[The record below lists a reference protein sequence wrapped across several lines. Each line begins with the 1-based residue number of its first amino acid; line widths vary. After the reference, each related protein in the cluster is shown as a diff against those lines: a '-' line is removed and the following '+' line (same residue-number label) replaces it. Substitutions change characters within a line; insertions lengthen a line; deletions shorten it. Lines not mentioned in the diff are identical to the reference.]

1 MRSASHALTTDISQ
15 RMSQISIELV
25 AESAAAAIQI
35 PSPVSSYP
43 LSPQLQYNFSRDL
56 EKADSYNDTDED
68 EVESMNTDTGG
79 AGHRGFQKIL
89 RLLDFSLS
97 LQTGG
102 IPGEFSRERAV
113 RQRQSVT
120 SVWSAG
126 GASNLDLKRSG
137 MEDHQEWKSQYTESD
152 STSQGSDS
160 NQTLVCDTCSA
171 ANMNLQQ
178 NHGQKKLLLIR
189 MCKALV
195 RYGAAS
201 HRIVSRRPFSS
212 TFKFRIFSMN
222 NISHVY

>member
-35 PSPVSSYP
+35 PSPASCYP
-43 LSPQLQYNFSRDL
+43 LSPQLQYSGDL
-56 EKADSYNDTDED
+56 EKANSYNDTDED
-68 EVESMNTDTGG
+68 EVESMNTDAGG
-79 AGHRGFQKIL
+79 AGHRGIQKIL
-89 RLLDFSLS
+89 RLLDFTLS
-97 LQTGG
+97 LQKGV

-126 GASNLDLKRSG
+126 GESNLDLKRSG
-137 MEDHQEWKSQYTESD
+137 IQGHQKWKSQYTESD

-160 NQTLVCDTCSA
+160 SQTLVCDACSA

-212 TFKFRIFSMN
+212 VFDF
-222 NISHVY
+222 